1 MRTAPFIQEQELEDP
16 DSVEDYI
23 DPLSPIDAEVIVL
36 AKEQGSDL
44 ILTHDRR
51 LRRRARQ
58 EGFATMRL
66 FNLFIEAKM
75 IGLIPAVKPLLD
87 EMRSKGVLIRKGLYR
102 EALREAGEL

>member
-1 MRTAPFIQEQELEDP
+1 MRGSNLICHPEDW
-16 DSVEDYI
+16 I
-23 DPLSPIDAEVIVL
+23 RNNFNILS
-36 AKEQGSDL
+36 KGSDL